1 MKNLIYLFGILL
13 MSLTF
18 SCKPLQTVTV
28 YRDVIKTDTLR
39 DIKTI
44 TKFQAVHDT
53 LTIENPCDS
62 SGILTNFY
70 TKIKVPQ
77 GKIIIRSVQGK
88 IQATVDIDS
97 IESVYRDKY
106 KSQSTNSTY
115 KSEKVIRTNEIPKWA
130 IWFMAI
136 SGVLSFLYI
145 RDKVSIFVK

>member
-1 MKNLIYLFGILL
+1 MKYLIFLL
-13 MSLTF
+13 LIF
-18 SCKPLQTVTV
+18 AVSCKPAQTVTV
-28 YRDVIKTDTLR
+28 YKDVIKVDTVR

-53 LTIENPCDS
+53 LTIDNPCDS

-70 TKIKVPQ
+70 SSVRVPQ

-106 KSQSTNSTY
+106 KSQLATSTY
-115 KSEKVIRTNEIPKWA
+115 KNEKVIRTNEIPKWA
-130 IWFMAI
+130 VWFMAI

-145 RDKVSIFVK
+145 REKVSIFVK

>member
-1 MKNLIYLFGILL
+1 MKNLKYLLGILSISL
-13 MSLTF
+13 MF
-18 SCKPLQTVTV
+18 SCKPLHSVTTTKEIVRIDTV
-28 YRDVIKTDTLR
+28 RDYKV
-39 DIKTI
+39 I

-53 LTIENPCDS
+53 LTIDNPCDS
-62 SGILTNFY
+62 SGILANFY

-97 IESVYRDKY
+97 IESVYQDKY
-106 KSQSTNSTY
+106 KSKSTTSTH

-145 RDKVSIFVK
+145 REKVSIFVK

>member
-1 MKNLIYLFGILL
+1 MKYLIFLL
-13 MSLTF
+13 LIF
-18 SCKPLQTVTV
+18 AVSCKPLQPVTV
-28 YRDVIKTDTLR
+28 YRDVVKVDTVR

-53 LTIENPCDS
+53 LTIDNPCDS

-70 TKIKVPQ
+70 SSVRVPQ

-106 KSQSTNSTY
+106 KSQLATSTY
-115 KSEKVIRTNEIPKWA
+115 KNEKVIRTNEIPKWA
-130 IWFMAI
+130 VWFMAI

-145 RDKVSIFVK
+145 REKVSIFVK

>member
-1 MKNLIYLFGILL
+1 MKNLKYLLGILSISL
-13 MSLTF
+13 MF
-18 SCKPLQTVTV
+18 SCKPLHSVTTTKEIVRIDTV
-28 YRDVIKTDTLR
+28 RDYKV
-39 DIKTI
+39 I

-53 LTIENPCDS
+53 LTIDNPCDS
-62 SGILTNFY
+62 SGILANFY

-97 IESVYRDKY
+97 IESVYENKY
-106 KSQSTNSTY
+106 RSLVRKNVQN
-115 KSEKVIRTNEIPKWA
+115 KEILVVKNVIPKWA

-145 RDKVSIFVK
+145 RNFILKFTT